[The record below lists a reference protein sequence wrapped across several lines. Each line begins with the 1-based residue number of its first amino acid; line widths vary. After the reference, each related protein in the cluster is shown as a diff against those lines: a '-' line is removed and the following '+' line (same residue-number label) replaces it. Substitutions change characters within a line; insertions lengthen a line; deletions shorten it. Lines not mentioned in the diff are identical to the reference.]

1 MAYTGIQFDRDLS
14 VKIDRAYAR
23 YWDSTKRNVLIKEA
37 IEKIINLNI
46 VKNSTVLIQDELF
59 GIYKTNQSF
68 SPSSNTISLVTG
80 ISDYYHIMN
89 LRCGFA
95 VPVGVS
101 VGSSVYIVEATQ
113 STPVRIRLSVNSNLR
128 TGSRVLIAGVTINT
142 NANGVRYLKRV
153 SGKWYELYSDEN
165 FAIPIIGNGTYTGT
179 TGRITASVLNN
190 AKNLKTN
197 RKFSILNKADT
208 NNPFYEI
215 ASGNLVIYP
224 LAVPCTLVELDYI
237 STPSYIDVSDGS
249 TDLLLTYSQ
258 RFIYRVMDETAKL
271 MGMASHDDA
280 MIQMSVNE
288 INQP

>member
-101 VGSSVYIVEATQ
+101 VGNSVYITEATQ
-113 STPVRIRLSVNSNLR
+113 STPVRIRLSINTNLR
-128 TGSRVLIAGVTINT
+128 TGSKVTVSGITTNT
-142 NANGVRYLKRV
+142 NANGVRYLKML
-153 SGKWYELYSDEN
+153 SNKWYELYSDEN
-165 FAIPIIGNGTYTGT
+165 FATPIVGNGAYTGT
-179 TGRITASVLNN
+179 TGRIT
-190 AKNLKTN
+190 
-197 RKFSILNKADT
+197 
-208 NNPFYEI
+208 
-215 ASGNLVIYP
+215 
-224 LAVPCTLVELDYI
+224 
-237 STPSYIDVSDGS
+237 
-249 TDLLLTYSQ
+249 
-258 RFIYRVMDETAKL
+258 
-271 MGMASHDDA
+271 
-280 MIQMSVNE
+280 MSVFNDSAIE
-288 INQP
+288 WIMDTKRM